1 MSEHAGLRVY
11 SRKGDSSHFLKDSHH
26 FKCDDAYYLVMHFT
40 GRRLGYFCID
50 KEEKISK
57 FK

>member
-1 MSEHAGLRVY
+1 MSEHAVLRVY
-11 SRKGDSSHFLKDSHH
+11 SRKGDFSHFLKDSHH
-26 FKCDDAYYLVMHFT
+26 FKRD
-40 GRRLGYFCID
+40 GGYFCID